1 MASQVELT
9 PCGAMFDIF
18 KRAAHLSHIELCGL
32 VLSSRPLADG
42 RSPQSRAADRSWVSR
57 FIVRA
62 PVGTLQQRYF
72 AEYGTSAARIMSQ
85 LALRQRNPMDSTAV
99 INMVCGPAGEP
110 MVRAL
115 EECHQDTNLYRN
127 ALDRLSQAAELMP
140 AERAEAV
147 LVLFVA
153 VGCSADVRSSVNYAI
168 DYAHATCGGGTSTPR
183 SLGIS
188 MTAGEREP
196 APAHPLGLL
205 RVQNSFVVSAPRWI
219 QPSEQGVEIG
229 ALATGEGDITDVG
242 DDVSA
247 RHAHIW
253 CDAQNIWHVE
263 DLSST
268 NGTVVVNGA
277 TRVCIQVEPGRSA
290 QLNPG
295 DELKLGPHA
304 DFRCG
309 RFPSPGRA
317 REHPACGLCGAR
329 SCARRAVGSVGR
341 TSCPSPRHVFS
352 PRHVPAA
359 EPACQMIGSNSV
371 NPITPT
377 SRRSPGPVYLYER
390 RGVYGA

>member
-1 MASQVELT
+1 
-9 PCGAMFDIF
+9 MFDIF

-153 VGCSADVRSSVNYAI
+153 VGCSADVRSSVNFAI

-183 SLGIS
+183 SLGMS
-188 MTAGEREP
+188 MTAGERDP

-205 RVQNSFVVSAPRWI
+205 RIQNSFVVSAPRWI

-263 DLSST
+263 DLSSHQR
-268 NGTVVVNGA
+268 NRGGK
-277 TRVCIQVEPGRSA
+277 RG
-290 QLNPG
+290 
-295 DELKLGPHA
+295 HA
-304 DFRCG
+304 CLH
-309 RFPSPGRA
+309 SGRA
-317 REHPACGLCGAR
+317 RPFRPTQSRRRAQ
-329 SCARRAVGSVGR
+329 ARRIHYLRHPLRCPLASPAKWSLRPQGIILLPAVTRGK
-341 TSCPSPRHVFS
+341 PLP
-352 PRHVPAA
+352 PAYI
-359 EPACQMIGSNSV
+359 CRNY
-371 NPITPT
+371 T
-377 SRRSPGPVYLYER
+377 
-390 RGVYGA
+390 

>member
-1 MASQVELT
+1 MASQVGLT

-183 SLGIS
+183 SLGMS

-205 RVQNSFVVSAPRWI
+205 RIQNSFVVSAPRWI

-277 TRVCIQVEPGRSA
+277 TRVCIQVEPGPNSIPATSSSSA
-290 QLNPG
+290 NPLPTPSSSVPSSRQIG
-295 DELKLGPHA
+295 TLLFCRHLGTLLVAPE
-304 DFRCG
+304 
-309 RFPSPGRA
+309 PVA
-317 REHPACGLCGAR
+317 RGWRGHFGPW
-329 SCARRAVGSVGR
+329 
-341 TSCPSPRHVFS
+341 
-352 PRHVPAA
+352 
-359 EPACQMIGSNSV
+359 
-371 NPITPT
+371 
-377 SRRSPGPVYLYER
+377 RSPKANLYRPPIFDEI
-390 RGVYGA
+390 

>member
-153 VGCSADVRSSVNYAI
+153 VGCSADVRSSVNYVI

-183 SLGIS
+183 SLGMS
-188 MTAGEREP
+188 MTAGECEP

-295 DELKLGPHA
+295 DELKLGESTTYA
-304 DFRCG
+304 ILF
-309 RFPSPGRA
+309 
-317 REHPACGLCGAR
+317 GA
-329 SCARRAVGSVGR
+329 
-341 TSCPSPRHVFS
+341 
-352 PRHVPAA
+352 
-359 EPACQMIGSNSV
+359 
-371 NPITPT
+371 
-377 SRRSPGPVYLYER
+377 L
-390 RGVYGA
+390 

>member
-62 PVGTLQQRYF
+62 PVGTLQHRYF

-153 VGCSADVRSSVNYAI
+153 VGCSGGCAVLGELCHRLRARDLWRRHI
-168 DYAHATCGGGTSTPR
+168 HAAFAWHVDDRGRTRTRPG
-183 SLGIS
+183 
-188 MTAGEREP
+188 A
-196 APAHPLGLL
+196 PLGLAARTKQFCRERPAL
-205 RVQNSFVVSAPRWI
+205 DSA
-219 QPSEQGVEIG
+219 E
-229 ALATGEGDITDVG
+229 
-242 DDVSA
+242 
-247 RHAHIW
+247 
-253 CDAQNIWHVE
+253 
-263 DLSST
+263 
-268 NGTVVVNGA
+268 
-277 TRVCIQVEPGRSA
+277 
-290 QLNPG
+290 
-295 DELKLGPHA
+295 
-304 DFRCG
+304 
-309 RFPSPGRA
+309 
-317 REHPACGLCGAR
+317 
-329 SCARRAVGSVGR
+329 
-341 TSCPSPRHVFS
+341 
-352 PRHVPAA
+352 
-359 EPACQMIGSNSV
+359 
-371 NPITPT
+371 
-377 SRRSPGPVYLYER
+377 
-390 RGVYGA
+390 

>member
-168 DYAHATCGGGTSTPR
+168 DYARDLWRRHLHAAFAWHVDDRRRARTRPG
-183 SLGIS
+183 
-188 MTAGEREP
+188 A
-196 APAHPLGLL
+196 PLGLAARAKQFCRERPAL
-205 RVQNSFVVSAPRWI
+205 DSA
-219 QPSEQGVEIG
+219 E
-229 ALATGEGDITDVG
+229 
-242 DDVSA
+242 
-247 RHAHIW
+247 
-253 CDAQNIWHVE
+253 
-263 DLSST
+263 
-268 NGTVVVNGA
+268 
-277 TRVCIQVEPGRSA
+277 
-290 QLNPG
+290 
-295 DELKLGPHA
+295 
-304 DFRCG
+304 
-309 RFPSPGRA
+309 
-317 REHPACGLCGAR
+317 
-329 SCARRAVGSVGR
+329 
-341 TSCPSPRHVFS
+341 
-352 PRHVPAA
+352 
-359 EPACQMIGSNSV
+359 
-371 NPITPT
+371 
-377 SRRSPGPVYLYER
+377 
-390 RGVYGA
+390 

>member
-1 MASQVELT
+1 
-9 PCGAMFDIF
+9 
-18 KRAAHLSHIELCGL
+18 
-32 VLSSRPLADG
+32 
-42 RSPQSRAADRSWVSR
+42 
-57 FIVRA
+57 
-62 PVGTLQQRYF
+62 
-72 AEYGTSAARIMSQ
+72 MSQ

-183 SLGIS
+183 SLGMS

-295 DELKLGPHA
+295 DELKLGESTTYA
-304 DFRCG
+304 ILF
-309 RFPSPGRA
+309 
-317 REHPACGLCGAR
+317 GA
-329 SCARRAVGSVGR
+329 
-341 TSCPSPRHVFS
+341 
-352 PRHVPAA
+352 
-359 EPACQMIGSNSV
+359 
-371 NPITPT
+371 
-377 SRRSPGPVYLYER
+377 L
-390 RGVYGA
+390 

>member
-1 MASQVELT
+1 
-9 PCGAMFDIF
+9 
-18 KRAAHLSHIELCGL
+18 
-32 VLSSRPLADG
+32 
-42 RSPQSRAADRSWVSR
+42 
-57 FIVRA
+57 
-62 PVGTLQQRYF
+62 
-72 AEYGTSAARIMSQ
+72 
-85 LALRQRNPMDSTAV
+85 
-99 INMVCGPAGEP
+99 

-183 SLGIS
+183 SLGMS

-205 RVQNSFVVSAPRWI
+205 RVQNGFVVSAPRWI
-219 QPSEQGVEIG
+219 QPSEEGVEIG

-253 CDAQNIWHVE
+253 CDAQNTWHVE

-268 NGTVVVNGA
+268 NGTVVVNGV
-277 TRVCIQVEPGRSA
+277 TSVCIQVEPGRSA

-295 DELKLGPHA
+295 DELKLGESTTYA
-304 DFRCG
+304 ILF
-309 RFPSPGRA
+309 
-317 REHPACGLCGAR
+317 GA
-329 SCARRAVGSVGR
+329 
-341 TSCPSPRHVFS
+341 
-352 PRHVPAA
+352 
-359 EPACQMIGSNSV
+359 
-371 NPITPT
+371 
-377 SRRSPGPVYLYER
+377 L
-390 RGVYGA
+390 

>member
-62 PVGTLQQRYF
+62 PVGTLQHRYF

-127 ALDRLSQAAELMP
+127 ALGRLSQAAELMP

-183 SLGIS
+183 SLGMS

-263 DLSST
+263 DLSSS

-277 TRVCIQVEPGRSA
+277 TRVCIQVEPGRSPNSIPA
-290 QLNPG
+290 TSSSSANPLPTPSSSVLSSRQIG
-295 DELKLGPHA
+295 TFLFCRHLGTLLGAPE
-304 DFRCG
+304 
-309 RFPSPGRA
+309 PVA
-317 REHPACGLCGAR
+317 RGWRGHFGPWR
-329 SCARRAVGSVGR
+329 SVGAKLEDL
-341 TSCPSPRHVFS
+341 SD
-352 PRHVPAA
+352 
-359 EPACQMIGSNSV
+359 
-371 NPITPT
+371 
-377 SRRSPGPVYLYER
+377 SRLFMLVEHLKQ
-390 RGVYGA
+390 

>member
-72 AEYGTSAARIMSQ
+72 AEYGTSATRIMSQ

-153 VGCSADVRSSVNYAI
+153 VGCSVLGELCHRLRARDLWRRHFHAAFAWHVAD
-168 DYAHATCGGGTSTPR
+168 CGLTRTRPG
-183 SLGIS
+183 
-188 MTAGEREP
+188 A
-196 APAHPLGLL
+196 PLGLAARAKQFCRERPAL
-205 RVQNSFVVSAPRWI
+205 DSA
-219 QPSEQGVEIG
+219 E
-229 ALATGEGDITDVG
+229 
-242 DDVSA
+242 
-247 RHAHIW
+247 
-253 CDAQNIWHVE
+253 
-263 DLSST
+263 
-268 NGTVVVNGA
+268 
-277 TRVCIQVEPGRSA
+277 
-290 QLNPG
+290 
-295 DELKLGPHA
+295 
-304 DFRCG
+304 
-309 RFPSPGRA
+309 
-317 REHPACGLCGAR
+317 
-329 SCARRAVGSVGR
+329 
-341 TSCPSPRHVFS
+341 
-352 PRHVPAA
+352 
-359 EPACQMIGSNSV
+359 
-371 NPITPT
+371 
-377 SRRSPGPVYLYER
+377 
-390 RGVYGA
+390 

>member
-32 VLSSRPLADG
+32 VLSPRPLADG

-183 SLGIS
+183 SLGMS

-205 RVQNSFVVSAPRWI
+205 RVQNSFAARTKQFCRERPALDSA
-219 QPSEQGVEIG
+219 E
-229 ALATGEGDITDVG
+229 
-242 DDVSA
+242 
-247 RHAHIW
+247 
-253 CDAQNIWHVE
+253 
-263 DLSST
+263 
-268 NGTVVVNGA
+268 
-277 TRVCIQVEPGRSA
+277 
-290 QLNPG
+290 
-295 DELKLGPHA
+295 
-304 DFRCG
+304 
-309 RFPSPGRA
+309 
-317 REHPACGLCGAR
+317 
-329 SCARRAVGSVGR
+329 
-341 TSCPSPRHVFS
+341 
-352 PRHVPAA
+352 
-359 EPACQMIGSNSV
+359 
-371 NPITPT
+371 
-377 SRRSPGPVYLYER
+377 
-390 RGVYGA
+390 

>member
-140 AERAEAV
+140 AERAEA
-147 LVLFVA
+147 
-153 VGCSADVRSSVNYAI
+153 I
-168 DYAHATCGGGTSTPR
+168 TQ
-183 SLGIS
+183 I
-188 MTAGEREP
+188 
-196 APAHPLGLL
+196 
-205 RVQNSFVVSAPRWI
+205 QVSD
-219 QPSEQGVEIG
+219 QG
-229 ALATGEGDITDVG
+229 
-242 DDVSA
+242 
-247 RHAHIW
+247 RF
-253 CDAQNIWHVE
+253 
-263 DLSST
+263 
-268 NGTVVVNGA
+268 GA
-277 TRVCIQVEPGRSA
+277 TRLSATDEGVPALGYVLENAWMGHCLWKALDPAVVEWRCPAEVTRLEALGDGYRLHLNDDTSLDCDLAVLADGGRSGLRE
-290 QLNPG
+290 QLGIAVRHTPY
-295 DELKLGPHA
+295 DQ
-304 DFRCG
+304 
-309 RFPSPGRA
+309 
-317 REHPACGLCGAR
+317 
-329 SCARRAVGSVGR
+329 CALIANV
-341 TSCPSPRHVFS
+341 TP
-352 PRHVPAA
+352 A
-359 EPACQMIGSNSV
+359 EPHGGQAFERFTEQ
-371 NPITPT
+371 
-377 SRRSPGPVYLYER
+377 GPLALLPLSDNR
-390 RGVYGA
+390 

>member
-72 AEYGTSAARIMSQ
+72 AEYGTSAAHIMSQ

-168 DYAHATCGGGTSTPR
+168 DYARDLWRRHLHAAFAWHVDDRRRARTRPG
-183 SLGIS
+183 
-188 MTAGEREP
+188 A
-196 APAHPLGLL
+196 PLGLAARAKQFCRERPAL
-205 RVQNSFVVSAPRWI
+205 DSA
-219 QPSEQGVEIG
+219 E
-229 ALATGEGDITDVG
+229 
-242 DDVSA
+242 
-247 RHAHIW
+247 
-253 CDAQNIWHVE
+253 
-263 DLSST
+263 
-268 NGTVVVNGA
+268 
-277 TRVCIQVEPGRSA
+277 
-290 QLNPG
+290 
-295 DELKLGPHA
+295 
-304 DFRCG
+304 
-309 RFPSPGRA
+309 
-317 REHPACGLCGAR
+317 
-329 SCARRAVGSVGR
+329 
-341 TSCPSPRHVFS
+341 
-352 PRHVPAA
+352 
-359 EPACQMIGSNSV
+359 
-371 NPITPT
+371 
-377 SRRSPGPVYLYER
+377 
-390 RGVYGA
+390 

>member
-1 MASQVELT
+1 MGGLVAALVATYTLTWFCLRWALPLNFRFGTATHKSQMATPACRWSRSYPYFWRTCPKYRPILFLRPRRPRSWHLKLSSPHAGPCLT
-9 PCGAMFDIF
+9 SLSARRIW
-18 KRAAHLSHIELCGL
+18 SHIELCGL
-32 VLSSRPLADG
+32 VLSSRPLVDG

-127 ALDRLSQAAELMP
+127 ALDRLSRAAELMP

-183 SLGIS
+183 SLGMS

-196 APAHPLGLL
+196 APAHPFGL
-205 RVQNSFVVSAPRWI
+205 A
-219 QPSEQGVEIG
+219 
-229 ALATGEGDITDVG
+229 
-242 DDVSA
+242 A
-247 RHAHIW
+247 RTKT
-253 CDAQNIWHVE
+253 V
-263 DLSST
+263 LS
-268 NGTVVVNGA
+268 
-277 TRVCIQVEPGRSA
+277 
-290 QLNPG
+290 
-295 DELKLGPHA
+295 
-304 DFRCG
+304 
-309 RFPSPGRA
+309 
-317 REHPACGLCGAR
+317 
-329 SCARRAVGSVGR
+329 
-341 TSCPSPRHVFS
+341 
-352 PRHVPAA
+352 
-359 EPACQMIGSNSV
+359 
-371 NPITPT
+371 
-377 SRRSPGPVYLYER
+377 
-390 RGVYGA
+390 